1 MSDKLD
7 RQTAF
12 SGTKEVSPKLVF
24 NVKALEI
31 YLKSHMKGYTGDL
44 SVSQFKGG
52 QSNPTY
58 YLQSSSGQY
67 VLRRKPPGK
76 LLPSAHAVD
85 REFKVISGLHAQGF
99 PVAKPYIYVEDESVI
114 GTSFYVM
121 DFVSGRIIWDPAL
134 KQVSLDERK
143 AIYKELPARL
153 AQLHSYHPSEIGLG
167 DYGRG
172 ENYVSRQVERW
183 SKQYRMSETMRI
195 PAMEELIS
203 WLPEHLPPSQT
214 PTLVHGDFR
223 LDNTI
228 LHPTK
233 PEVLAVLDWELS
245 TIGDPLA
252 DMTYYLLA
260 WVLPR
265 SHDGAG
271 TGTLVGENITALGIP
286 PLEEI
291 AARYGEAT
299 GRDALPY
306 LNTYMAYNLFRL
318 ACILQGIVGRVR
330 DGTAA
335 NADASRMAAMVTPLA
350 DKAREFMMKA

>member
-12 SGTKEVSPKLVF
+12 SGVKEVSEKLAF
-24 NVKALEI
+24 DVKALEL
-31 YLKSHMKGYTGDL
+31 YLKSHMKGYAGDL
-44 SVSQFKGG
+44 SVKQFKGG

-58 YLQSSSGQY
+58 FMESASGQY

-85 REFKVISGLHAQGF
+85 REFKIISGLHPQGF
-99 PVAKPYIYVEDESVI
+99 PVAKPHVLCEDEGVI

-134 KQVSLDERK
+134 KQVSTDERQ
-143 AIYKELPARL
+143 AIYRELPKRL
-153 AQLHSYHPSEIGLG
+153 AQLHSYTPSEIGLG

-172 ENYVSRQVERW
+172 ENYVSRQVDRW
-183 SKQYRMSETMRI
+183 SKQYRMSETLAI
-195 PAMEELIS
+195 PSMEELIS
-203 WLPEHLPPSQT
+203 WLPAHLPPAQT

-228 LHPTK
+228 LHPEK

-252 DMTYYLLA
+252 DLTYYLLA

-265 SHDGAG
+265 SQDGAG
-271 TGTLVGENITALGIP
+271 TGTLVGEDIAALGIP
-286 PLEEI
+286 TMQEI
-291 AARYGEAT
+291 AARYGEVT
-299 GRDALPY
+299 GLDALPH

-330 DGTAA
+330 DGTASS
-335 NADASRMAAMVTPLA
+335 ADASRMASMVPLLA
-350 DKAREFMMKA
+350 NKARDFMMQA